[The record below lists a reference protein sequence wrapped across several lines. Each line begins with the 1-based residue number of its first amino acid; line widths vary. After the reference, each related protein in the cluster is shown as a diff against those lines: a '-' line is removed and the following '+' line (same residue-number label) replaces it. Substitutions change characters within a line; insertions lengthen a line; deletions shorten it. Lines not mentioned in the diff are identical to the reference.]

1 MQRRCNDERVLGQR
15 QLTEKQRW
23 WWSTDARALCS
34 AAQYSAALSVAAVGA
49 AALFARVSLAEAGP
63 AAAKGKPALHACPA
77 HVPEALNPPADVTL
91 QLALPANGVQVYACT
106 APKPGEAPAWALE
119 GPHATLGTGQSV
131 ELIHFAGPSWQALDG
146 SLSKGA
152 KLAAADAPDPKAV
165 PWLLLSATAS
175 GAGTLAH
182 VTHIQRLET
191 VGGKAPAT
199 GCDAAHVGEKVLVPY
214 RASYYFYAPAA
225 AGEHVKQCRSAA
237 AH

>member
-1 MQRRCNDERVLGQR
+1 MQQRRNDERVPAEQR
-15 QLTEKQRW
+15 RR
-23 WWSTDARALCS
+23 SSPVRYF
-34 AAQYSAALSVAAVGA
+34 AAKYAVALSAAAVGA
-49 AALFARVSLAEAGP
+49 AASFASVSHAEP
-63 AAAKGKPALHACPA
+63 APASTKGKAALHACPA

-91 QLALPANGVQVYACT
+91 QLALPANGVQIYACT
-106 APKPGEAPAWALE
+106 APKPGEAPAWTLE
-119 GPHATLGTGQSV
+119 GPHATLGAGQSP

-146 SLSKGA
+146 SVSKGA
-152 KLAAADAPDPKAV
+152 KLAAADAPDGKAV
-165 PWLLLSATAS
+165 PWLLLSATPS

-199 GCDAAHVGEKVLVPY
+199 GCDAGHVGQKVLVPY

>member
-1 MQRRCNDERVLGQR
+1 MQQLRCNDEPVPGQQR
-15 QLTEKQRW
+15 QMNEN
-23 WWSTDARALCS
+23 ARRRS
-34 AAQYSAALSVAAVGA
+34 RAVVVCA
-49 AALFARVSLAEAGP
+49 AAGVCAAGLFASASLAETAP

-91 QLALPANGVQVYACT
+91 KLALPANGVQIYACT
-106 APKPGEAPAWALE
+106 AGKSGEAPAWTLE
-119 GPHATLGTGQSV
+119 GPHATLGTSQSPEV
-131 ELIHFAGPSWQALDG
+131 IHFAGPTWQALDG

-152 KLAAADAPDPKAV
+152 KLAAADGPDPKAV
-165 PWLLLSATAS
+165 AWLLLSATPS
-175 GAGTLAH
+175 GTGTLEH

-199 GCDAAHVGEKVLVPY
+199 GCDAAHVGAKVLVPY

>member
-1 MQRRCNDERVLGQR
+1 MQQRRCNDERVPAEQER
-15 QLTEKQRW
+15 RSSAVRH
-23 WWSTDARALCS
+23 STALS
-34 AAQYSAALSVAAVGA
+34 AAAAGA
-49 AALFARVSLAEAGP
+49 LIFFASVSLAETSP
-63 AAAKGKPALHACPA
+63 AAAKGKPTLHACPA

-91 QLALPANGVQVYACT
+91 QLALPASGVQIYACT
-106 APKPGEAPAWALE
+106 APKPGAAPAWTLE
-119 GPHATLGTGQSV
+119 GPHATLGTAQSPEV
-131 ELIHFAGPSWQALDG
+131 IHFAGPIWQALDG
-146 SLSKGA
+146 SQTKGA

-165 PWLLLSATAS
+165 AWLLLSAAPS
-175 GAGTLAH
+175 GTGTLAH

-199 GCDAAHVGEKVLVPY
+199 GCDAAHLDQKVLVPY